1 MQVIGL
7 DIKNIIELKNAD
19 IQHSDNIILEN
30 ISLTIKEA
38 EFSYLIGDSGS
49 GKSSLL
55 KTIYGDLP
63 LIKGNGIVLD
73 QDLKQLNYKNK
84 YFFRRKMGMIFQSF
98 NLINNWTVYQNLD
111 YCMRALE
118 WNEKDIRNARIKEVL
133 YEIGIAKKINTRI
146 FELSGGEQQRVAI
159 GRALLNK
166 PELLIADEPTG
177 NLDINSSN
185 ELMYLLKK
193 LATESQTA
201 VLFATHDY
209 KIIEKF
215 PALTY
220 MCKDKKL
227 VFVD

>member
-19 IQHSDNIILEN
+19 IQHGDNIILEN

-55 KTIYGDLP
+55 KTIYGDLS
-63 LIKGNGIVLD
+63 LIKGTGIVLD

-118 WNEKDIRNARIKEVL
+118 WNEKDIRNDRIKEVL
-133 YEIGIAKKINTRI
+133 YEIGIAKKINTKI